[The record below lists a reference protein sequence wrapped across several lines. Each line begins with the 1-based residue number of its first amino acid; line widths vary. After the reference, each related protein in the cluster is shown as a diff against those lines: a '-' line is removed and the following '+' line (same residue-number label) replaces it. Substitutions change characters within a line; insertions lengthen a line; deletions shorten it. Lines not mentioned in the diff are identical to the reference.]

1 LFDIQNTQEKM
12 MPPNKLVNEKSPY
25 LIQHAH
31 NPVDWHPWS
40 DEVFSKAR
48 AENKPIFLSIGYAT
62 CHWCHVMEKES
73 FENEEAAGYLNDTF
87 ICIKV
92 DREERPDIDAV
103 YMAACQMLTGSGGWP
118 LSIFMTPEKKP
129 FFAATYLPRNTR
141 GGRAGL
147 IDICRQVKKLWVDD
161 HEKIATSAGSIADSL
176 HRAFVF
182 KAADD
187 PDETLIDT
195 AYSQIKSGFDPQFG
209 GFEPAPKFP
218 TPHRLLF
225 LLRCYHRTADARA
238 LDMVVK
244 TLTAMRM
251 GGIWDHVGFGFH
263 RYSTDSRWLLPHFE
277 KMLYDQAMIA
287 TAYLEAFQ
295 ITREPLFAKTAEEI
309 FAYVL
314 RDMTAPQGAFYS
326 AEDADSEGEEGKF
339 YVWTTEE
346 FQRVLEG
353 EDSER
358 WESILRLSPEGN
370 FTDEATRKKTGANI
384 VHLTAS
390 IKKWAQKAGVP
401 EAEFETEWARIRHR
415 LYRVREQ
422 RIHPLKDDKILTDW
436 NGLMI
441 AALALGARI
450 LNKPEYETAARKAAD
465 FVLQKMRDA
474 QGRLYHRFRD
484 GELAVEAHAADYA
497 FLIHG
502 LLSLYQTTF
511 DLKFAELARELQQE
525 MTTNFW
531 DDENGGFFSTPAG
544 NVELPVRPKELYDG
558 AIPSANSVALFNL
571 LFLSRLTGNPQW
583 EDRAQAQIRAFAGT
597 VKSQPTAFTYFL
609 CALDFALR
617 PGEEIVITGES
628 QAENT
633 REMLAALNLNFTP
646 NKVAIVKTA
655 QNAKQLNKFA
665 GYTDGLE
672 VVKDMAMAH
681 ICRNGS
687 CTGSTTDT
695 QTMLDKILGKQ
706 G

>member
-1 LFDIQNTQEKM
+1 

-31 NPVDWHPWS
+31 NPVDWHPWC

-129 FFAATYLPRNTR
+129 FFAATYLPRNSR

-176 HRAFVF
+176 HRAFAF

-187 PDETLIDT
+187 PDETLFDT

-295 ITREPLFAKTAEEI
+295 ITREPLFAETAEDV

-314 RDMTAPQGAFYS
+314 RDMTAPEGAFYS

-346 FQRVLEG
+346 FQRVLEA

-370 FTDEATRKKTGANI
+370 FTDEATRKKSGANI

-401 EAEFETEWARIRHR
+401 EAEFETEWARIRDR

-511 DLKFAELARELQQE
+511 DLKFAEQARELQQE

-583 EDRAQAQIRAFAGT
+583 EDRARAQIRAFAGT

-646 NKVAIVKTA
+646 NKVAIVKTP
-655 QNAKQLNKFA
+655 QNARQLNKFA

>member
-1 LFDIQNTQEKM
+1 M
-12 MPPNKLVNEKSPY
+12 SPNHLINEKSPY

-103 YMAACQMLTGSGGWP
+103 YMAACQMMTGSGGWP

-129 FFAATYLPRNTR
+129 FFAATYLPKNSR

-147 IDICRQVKKLWVDD
+147 IDICRQVKKLWVND

-176 HRAFVF
+176 HRAFTF

-187 PDETLIDT
+187 PDETLFDT

-225 LLRCYHRTADARA
+225 LLRCYHRTVDARA

-295 ITREPLFAKTAEEI
+295 ITREPLFAKTAEDI

-314 RDMTAPQGAFYS
+314 RGMTAPEGAFYS

-346 FQRVLEG
+346 FHKVLKG
-353 EDSER
+353 EDSEK

-370 FTDEATRKKTGANI
+370 FTDEATRTKTGANI
-384 VHLTAS
+384 IHLTAS

-401 EAEFETEWARIRHR
+401 EAEFETDWARIRDR
-415 LYRVREQ
+415 LYWAREQ

-441 AALALGARI
+441 AALASGARV
-450 LNKPEYETAARKAAD
+450 LNKPEYETAARKAAT

-474 QGRLYHRFRD
+474 QGRLHHRFRD

-502 LLSLYQTTF
+502 LLNLYQTTF
-511 DLKFAELARELQQE
+511 DLEFAEQARELQQE

-531 DDENGGFFSTPAG
+531 DDENGGFFSTSAG

-571 LFLSRLTGNPQW
+571 LFLSRLTGDPQW

-628 QAENT
+628 RAENT
-633 REMLAALNLNFTP
+633 REMLAALNLNFAP
-646 NKVAIVKTA
+646 NKVAIVKTE
-655 QNAKQLNKFA
+655 QNAAQLNKFA

-672 VVKDMAMAH
+672 IVKDKAMAH

-695 QTMLDKILGKQ
+695 QAMLDKILGNKK
-706 G
+706 

>member
-1 LFDIQNTQEKM
+1 M
-12 MPPNKLVNEKSPY
+12 SPNHLINEKSPY

-48 AENKPIFLSIGYAT
+48 GQNKPIFLSIGYAT

-73 FENEEAAGYLNDTF
+73 FEDEEAAGWLNDTF

-129 FFAATYLPRNTR
+129 FFAATYLPKYSR

-161 HEKIATSAGSIADSL
+161 HEKITTSAGSIADSL
-176 HRAFVF
+176 HKAFAF
-182 KAADD
+182 AAAEE
-187 PDETLIDT
+187 PDEALLQT
-195 AYSQIKSGFDPQFG
+195 AFDQIKSGFDPQFG

-225 LLRCYHRTADARA
+225 LLRCYHRTGDARA

-244 TLTAMRM
+244 TLTAMRL

-287 TAYLEAFQ
+287 SAYLEAFQ
-295 ITREPLFAKTAEEI
+295 ITREPLFAETAEEI

-314 RDMTAPQGAFYS
+314 RDMTSPEGAFYS

-346 FQRVLEG
+346 FHRVLKNA
-353 EDSER
+353 DSEK
-358 WESILRLSPEGN
+358 WETILRLSPEGN
-370 FTDEATRKKTGANI
+370 FTDEATRQKTGANI
-384 VHLTAS
+384 IHLTAS
-390 IKKWAQKAGVP
+390 FKKWAKKWGMPEPEVKA
-401 EAEFETEWARIRHR
+401 EWDRIRDR
-415 LYRVREQ
+415 LFQEREQ

-441 AALALGARI
+441 AALASGARI
-450 LNKPEYETAARKAAD
+450 LNKPEYETAARNAAD
-465 FVLQKMRDA
+465 FVLQKMKDDR
-474 QGRLYHRFRD
+474 GRLYHRFRD
-484 GELAVEAHAADYA
+484 GELKVEAHAADYA
-497 FLIHG
+497 FLIYG

-511 DLKFAELARELQQE
+511 DLKFAEQAQELQQE
-525 MTTNFW
+525 MITHFW

-544 NVELPVRPKELYDG
+544 NIELPVRPKELYDG
-558 AIPSANSVALFNL
+558 AIPAANSVALFNL

-583 EDRAQAQIRAFAGT
+583 QDRAQAQIRAFAGT

-628 QAENT
+628 QAEDT

-646 NKVAIVKTA
+646 NKVAMVKTE
-655 QNAKQLNKFA
+655 QNAEQLNKFA
-665 GYTDGLE
+665 GYTDGFE
-672 VVKDMAMAH
+672 VVKDKAMAH

-695 QTMLDKILGKQ
+695 QTMLDKILGKER
-706 G
+706 

>member
-1 LFDIQNTQEKM
+1 M

-31 NPVDWHPWS
+31 NPVDWHPWC

-129 FFAATYLPRNTR
+129 FFAATYLPRNSR

-176 HRAFVF
+176 HRAFAF

-187 PDETLIDT
+187 PDETLFDT

-295 ITREPLFAKTAEEI
+295 ITREPLFAKTAEDV

-314 RDMTAPQGAFYS
+314 RDMTAPEGAFYS

-346 FQRVLEG
+346 FQRVLEA

-370 FTDEATRKKTGANI
+370 FTDEATRKKSGANI

-401 EAEFETEWARIRHR
+401 EAEFETEWARIRDR

-511 DLKFAELARELQQE
+511 DLKFAEQARELQQE

-583 EDRAQAQIRAFAGT
+583 EDRARAQIRAFAGT

-646 NKVAIVKTA
+646 NKVAIVKTP
-655 QNAKQLNKFA
+655 QNARQLNKFA

>member
-1 LFDIQNTQEKM
+1 

-295 ITREPLFAKTAEEI
+295 ITREPLFAKTAEDI

>member
-176 HRAFVF
+176 HRAFAF

-187 PDETLIDT
+187 PDETLFDT